1 MASTA
6 KNASRKVRT
15 YASAVAGVTEKSIFS
30 SLAKCTLK
38 PPRHMPHAR
47 IPNTTEKHSFFIDLK
62 SMDASEEEVLAA
74 ITLDGIVRAIPQDDL
89 WVVELVCKSNAVVEV
104 AMSTVFT
111 IEGKKSVEAI
121 LP

>member
-6 KNASRKVRT
+6 KNASKKVRT

-38 PPRHMPHAR
+38 SPRNMPHAR

-74 ITLDGIVRAIPQDDL
+74 LTLDGIVGAIPRDDL
-89 WVVELVCKSNAVVEV
+89 WVVNLFAKMMLS
-104 AMSTVFT
+104 
-111 IEGKKSVEAI
+111 
-121 LP
+121 LRQ